1 MTSYFHI
8 KLLYGRIYTVVSF
21 IHKCHKSTRQDLS
34 QSDFF
39 HNLNAEME
47 TKDTIICVTTYN
59 ITYQLD
65 ANLINIADA
74 VNDE

>member
-1 MTSYFHI
+1 MN
-8 KLLYGRIYTVVSF
+8 
-21 IHKCHKSTRQDLS
+21 
-34 QSDFF
+34 FF